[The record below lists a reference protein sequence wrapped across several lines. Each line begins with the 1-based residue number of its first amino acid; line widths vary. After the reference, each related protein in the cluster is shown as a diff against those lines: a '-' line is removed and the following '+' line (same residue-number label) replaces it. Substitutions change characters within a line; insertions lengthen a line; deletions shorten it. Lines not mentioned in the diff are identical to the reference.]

1 VSLDVRLSTVGTHHR
16 ALPAMLVQLVFH
28 HVPRQQVTAAM
39 AVETMG
45 WVYAMH
51 RSTAIPVFV
60 SSENSLQIDI
70 PLQNTSLAKHR
81 TKETKCTMNIGS

>member
-1 VSLDVRLSTVGTHHR
+1 
-16 ALPAMLVQLVFH
+16 
-28 HVPRQQVTAAM
+28 M

-81 TKETKCTMNIGS
+81 TKETKCTMITYRFIMGNLGLQECTGLGTSYNNYMAVNVKYR